1 MLFTELRTWQNAQAA
16 CIRYG
21 GFLAKIKNSA
31 FNRFLKDEFF
41 VTDGMYWI
49 GLSDSVKE
57 GKWIWEDQTELK
69 GFQGLDKNE
78 PNGKLVENC
87 AGIGKILLGTLDGE
101 WFDSPC
107 HIPMGFYLSN
117 EVEHDFAQ
125 VSSAVG
131 KLRKSSDS

>member
-1 MLFTELRTWQNAQAA
+1 
-16 CIRYG
+16 
-21 GFLAKIKNSA
+21 
-31 FNRFLKDEFF
+31 
-41 VTDGMYWI
+41 MYWI

-69 GFQGLDKNE
+69 GFQGWDKNE

-107 HIPMGFYLSN
+107 HIPMGFIC
-117 EVEHDFAQ
+117 Q
-125 VSSAVG
+125 
-131 KLRKSSDS
+131 KK

>member
-31 FNRFLKDEFF
+31 INKFLKDEFF

-69 GFQGLDKNE
+69 EFQGWDKNE

-107 HIPMGFYLSN
+107 HIPMGFIC
-117 EVEHDFAQ
+117 Q
-125 VSSAVG
+125 
-131 KLRKSSDS
+131 KK